1 MIKTI
6 LVAASSV
13 AALSAAAH
21 AEPKFYAGINF
32 GQTSFSDGELRGANA
47 SGAPRNIDIEFDS
60 GQFIAGSLGFIAKE
74 NDYGRVRFDVEAA
87 FHDGDVDQ
95 LILNDVE
102 RRVRDGS
109 EISATTVMIN
119 AYYDT
124 PKFAE
129 RFRGFAGA
137 GFGVGNI
144 DHEVRYL
151 VERPEEAGGNLAIA
165 IPSSETTLAYQFV
178 LGAEAEI
185 TPHLSFIVDGRFVE
199 FGDTQVERF
208 VLTTGALDS
217 VLDSD
222 NGTTTV
228 SFGLRARF

>member
-1 MIKTI
+1 MIRAI
-6 LVAASSV
+6 LAAASSV

-21 AEPKFYAGINF
+21 AEPRLYAGINF
-32 GQTSFSDGELRGANA
+32 GQNNFNDAELRGANA
-47 SGAPRNIDIEFDS
+47 SGAPRNIDIDLES
-60 GQFIAGSLGFIAKE
+60 GTFIAGSLGFIATDTE
-74 NDYGRVRFDVEAA
+74 YGRLRFDVEAA
-87 FHDGDVDQ
+87 FRDGDVDQ
-95 LILNDVE
+95 LVLNDVE

-109 EISATTVMIN
+109 ELSATTLMIN

-124 PKFAE
+124 PLFAE

-178 LGAEAEI
+178 IGAEAEI
-185 TPHLSFIVDGRFVE
+185 TPHLSFVVDGRFVE

-208 VLTTGALDS
+208 VLTTGSLDS
-217 VLDSD
+217 VLDSN
-222 NGTTTV
+222 NGATTV